1 MLEEVCNGFFIYNI
15 ISYFN
20 IECLLPIM
28 KSKKGIK
35 ICVGCED
42 KKE

>member
-1 MLEEVCNGFFIYNI
+1 MLEEVCNGFFIYI